1 MTVTQVSTLSNS
13 LKVQRTND
21 YQQGGMR
28 RRLYDMLAQ
37 PISETSGAA
46 GAAQAMA
53 DLTKGGTVRLTYI
66 SDMAVTTTPLSEVQ
80 DIVPQVLADAVVDVN
95 VDMFGDGIQ
104 TSQKALIEHFTNY
117 DSRSPRAVGLNMME
131 LVDFKAMEAALGG
144 ALVQRNGNRSD
155 LDAGTTASR
164 ANETIFANVAGR
176 LSHFNI
182 PGWEGEAQAPSWGA
196 ITDHFVL
203 NDIATG
209 GNVVNVGI
217 YQDKGIILNNEV
229 GRLHNFRILA
239 SGWAKILYGAG
250 ADAHSTVATT
260 LSAAAARLAT
270 TIVLGTTTNLA
281 VGYWLNLYGTEETAS
296 TFYPDSERV
305 KITSLGAGNSI
316 VIAGEG
322 ENGGLRFAHA
332 AGTNATDADSAHI
345 IMFGGPASL
354 AKVYAPEIGEYGELV
369 GPKQQGLA
377 EQWTSYAWK
386 WFGGYGRTA
395 ENLLYRAE
403 VSVSEE
409 A

>member
-281 VGYWLNLYGTEETAS
+281 VGYWLNLFGTEETAS

-316 VIAGEG
+316 VVAGEG

>member
-281 VGYWLNLYGTEETAS
+281 VGYWLNLFGTEETAS

>member
-1 MTVTQVSTLSNS
+1 
-13 LKVQRTND
+13 
-21 YQQGGMR
+21 
-28 RRLYDMLAQ
+28 
-37 PISETSGAA
+37 
-46 GAAQAMA
+46 
-53 DLTKGGTVRLTYI
+53 
-66 SDMAVTTTPLSEVQ
+66 
-80 DIVPQVLADAVVDVN
+80 
-95 VDMFGDGIQ
+95 
-104 TSQKALIEHFTNY
+104 
-117 DSRSPRAVGLNMME
+117 ME

-144 ALVQRNGNRSD
+144 ALVQRNGNRAD

-182 PGWEGEAQAPSWGA
+182 PGWEGEGRPPSWAG

-203 NDIATG
+203 GDIATG
-209 GNVVNVGI
+209 GNVVNVAI
-217 YQDKGIILNNEV
+217 YQDGDMVLNNEV
-229 GRLHNFRILA
+229 GRLHNFKILA

-260 LSAAAARLAT
+260 LSSAAARLAT
-270 TIVLGTTTNLA
+270 TIVLGTTSNLA
-281 VGYWLNLYGTEETAS
+281 VGYWLNLFGTEETAS

-305 KITSLGAGNSI
+305 KITSLGTGNSI

-354 AKVYAPEIGEYGELV
+354 AKVYAPSIGEFGELV
-369 GPKQQGLA
+369 GPLQQGLA

>member
-1 MTVTQVSTLSNS
+1 MAVTQLSTLTNS

-21 YQQGGMR
+21 YQQGGIR
-28 RRLYDMLAQ
+28 RRLYDILAQ
-37 PISETSGAA
+37 PINETSGAA

-53 DLTKGGTVRLTYI
+53 DLCRGGTVRLTYI

-182 PGWEGEAQAPSWGA
+182 PGWEGEGKAPSWAG

-217 YQDKGIILNNEV
+217 YQDKDIILNNEV
-229 GRLHNFRILA
+229 GRLHNFKILA

-260 LSAAAARLAT
+260 LSSAAARLAT

-305 KITSLGAGNSI
+305 KITSLGSGNSI

-322 ENGGLRFAHA
+322 ENGGLRFAHP

-345 IMFGGPASL
+345 IMFGGPMSL
-354 AKVYAPEIGEYGELV
+354 AKVYAPSVGEFGELV

>member
-28 RRLYDMLAQ
+28 RRLYDMFAQ